1 MNLKGGDSMDN
12 KNIFASNLKR
22 YMDMY
27 GKSRRDV
34 SDAIG
39 VSYYTFTDWVNG
51 KKYPRMDK
59 VEKLAAYFGI
69 LKSDLI
75 EEKSQEHREIQKK
88 NDTLSDIVIRMQTD
102 DVFLSAVESL
112 YKLDQKKL
120 SSILTLLD

>member
-1 MNLKGGDSMDN
+1 MKGGVEMNN
-12 KNIFASNLKR
+12 KDIFASNLKK
-22 YMDMY
+22 YMEAN

-39 VSYYTFTDWVNG
+39 VSYYTFTDWVKG

-75 EEKSQEHREIQKK
+75 EEKTEEHREMQKK
-88 NDTLSDIVIRMQTD
+88 NDTLSSIVIRMQTD
-102 DVFLSAVESL
+102 DVFLRAVESL
-112 YKLDQKKL
+112 YNADQKKL
-120 SSILTLLD
+120 LSVLTLLD

>member
-1 MNLKGGDSMDN
+1 MDN
-12 KNIFASNLKR
+12 KNIFARNLQW
-22 YMDMY
+22 YMEVN

-34 SDAIG
+34 SEAIG
-39 VSYYTFTDWVNG
+39 VSYYTFTDWVKG

-75 EEKSQEHREIQKK
+75 EEKTEEHREMQKK

-102 DVFLSAVESL
+102 ETFMSAVESL
-112 YKLDQKKL
+112 YNLDQKKL
-120 SSILTLLD
+120 LSILALLD

>member
-1 MNLKGGDSMDN
+1 MDN
-12 KNIFASNLKR
+12 KNIFAANLKR
-22 YMDMY
+22 YMEIN

-34 SDAIG
+34 SEAIG

-75 EEKSQEHREIQKK
+75 EEKTNEHRQMQKK
-88 NDTLSDIVIRMQTD
+88 NDTLANIVLKMRSD
-102 DVFLSAVESL
+102 DVFLSAVEAL
-112 YKLDQKKL
+112 YEMDADKL
-120 SSILTLLD
+120 SSFLRLIK

>member
-1 MNLKGGDSMDN
+1 MKAKGGDHMDN
-12 KNIFASNLKR
+12 KNIFASNLRR
-22 YMDMY
+22 YMEVHR
-27 GKSRRDV
+27 KSRRDV
-34 SDAIG
+34 CEAIG

-75 EEKSQEHREIQKK
+75 EEKPEVHKSMQKK
-88 NDTLSDIVIRMQTD
+88 NDTLSDIVIRLQTD
-102 DVFLSAVESL
+102 EVFMSAVESL

>member
-1 MNLKGGDSMDN
+1 MDN
-12 KNIFASNLKR
+12 KIIFAKNL
-22 YMDMY
+22 
-27 GKSRRDV
+27 
-34 SDAIG
+34 
-39 VSYYTFTDWVNG
+39 SYYVEGSGKTKRDIAEVVGVAPSTFNDWTKG

-75 EEKSQEHREIQKK
+75 EEKTEEHRQMQKK

-102 DVFLSAVESL
+102 DVFMSAVESL

>member
-1 MNLKGGDSMDN
+1 MDN
-12 KNIFASNLKR
+12 KNIFAANLKR
-22 YMDMY
+22 YMEIN
-27 GKSRRDV
+27 GKTRRDV
-34 SDAIG
+34 SEAIG
-39 VSYYTFTDWVNG
+39 VSYYTFTDWVKG

-75 EEKSQEHREIQKK
+75 EEKTEEHREMQKK
-88 NDTLSDIVIRMQTD
+88 NDTLSDIVIRLQTD
-102 DVFLSAVESL
+102 EVFMSAVESL